1 MANGAKVTLTGY
13 SAYKN
18 RGGSSVKACIRTLF
32 LGSVAAMALNTAT
45 AQTASVEERIAA
57 LEAMVAEL
65 KAELAAERADMDDAI
80 VRLEN
85 VEREAT
91 DRPVVATDGF
101 VVGHTTFKIS
111 GFIDADTHVTALS
124 DGQIA
129 SNSIAR
135 DFYIPSATPVG
146 GDDST
151 QTDLTAQATR
161 FAVTAQRQVNGKA
174 LTGHIEMDFLGSAQ
188 GNELV
193 SNSFSPRLRRA
204 YIDYGNWRVGQEWS
218 TFQNTSAIPESA
230 SFLALSDGMVFVRQT
245 QIRYT
250 NGNWQFAVENPNT
263 TSLNIGS
270 RDENL
275 LPDVVARYNMKGDFG
290 NISVAGIAR
299 QLRADLGATEEETF
313 GYGLS
318 LAGRVKVGEK
328 DDIRFNLT
336 GGEGIGRYIGL
347 AASRATA
354 QDPNGD
360 LEAIP
365 SYGGLIAWRHPF
377 GKTAR
382 LNLGYSGLFVDN
394 PSYLGGGVTK
404 SVQSAYGAVLWEM
417 APKVTTGVELMHGI
431 RELES
436 GAEGDITRFTFST
449 KYAF

>member
-1 MANGAKVTLTGY
+1 M
-13 SAYKN
+13 
-18 RGGSSVKACIRTLF
+18 KACIRTLF

-101 VVGHTTFKIS
+101 VVGDTTFKIS

-230 SFLALSDGMVFVRQT
+230 SFLALSDGMVFVRQA

-250 NGNWQFAVENPNT
+250 NGPFQVAIENPNT
-263 TSLNIGS
+263 TSLNFGNQ
-270 RDENL
+270 DENL
-275 LPDVVARYNMKGDFG
+275 LPDVVARYDFSGDYG
-290 NISVAGIAR
+290 NVSVAAIGR
-299 QLRADLGATEEETF
+299 QLRADFGTQEEETF
-313 GYGLS
+313 GWGLS
-318 LAGRVKVGEK
+318 AAGRVKVGEK
-328 DDIRFNLT
+328 DDIRFNIT
-336 GGEGIGRYIGL
+336 GGEGLGRYIGL
-347 AASRATA
+347 AASRASA
-354 QDPNGD
+354 LDMNGEI
-360 LEAIP
+360 EAIG
-365 SYGGLIAWRHPF
+365 SYGGLVAWRHPF
-377 GKTAR
+377 GDTAR
-382 LNLGYSGLFVDN
+382 LNVGYSGLWVDN
-394 PSYLGGGVTK
+394 PDFLGGGVNK
-404 SVQSAYGAVLWEM
+404 SVQSAYAAVLWEPIEKITM
-417 APKVTTGVELMHGI
+417 GTELMYGV

-436 GAEGDITRFTFST
+436 GTDGSIARFTFST

>member
-1 MANGAKVTLTGY
+1 MIRGIKVGLLAGTAL
-13 SAYKN
+13 SLA
-18 RGGSSVKACIRTLF
+18 GG
-32 LGSVAAMALNTAT
+32 AMADVSDMEDRL
-45 AQTASVEERIAA
+45 AA

-65 KAELAAERADMDDAI
+65 KAELAEERADMDEAI
-80 VRLEN
+80 VRLDK
-85 VEREAT
+85 VERATPT
-91 DRPVVATDGF
+91 DRAFATNTGF
-101 VVGHTTFKIS
+101 MVGDTTFKLA
-111 GFIDADTHVTALS
+111 GFIDVDAHATTLS
-124 DGQIA
+124 DGMIG

-135 DFYIPSATPVG
+135 DFYIPGVTPIG
-146 GDDST
+146 GDETSF
-151 QTDLTAQATR
+151 TDITAQASR
-161 FAVTAQRQVNGKA
+161 FAVTAQKPAGEKTI
-174 LTGHIEMDFLGSAQ
+174 TGYLELDFLGSAQ

-193 SNSFSPRLRRA
+193 SSSFSPRLRRA
-204 YIDYGNWRVGQEWS
+204 YIDYGGWRVGQEWS

-230 SFLALSDGMVFVRQT
+230 SFLVLSDGMVFVRQT

-250 NGNWQFAVENPNT
+250 NGNWQFAIENPNT

-290 NISVAGIAR
+290 NVSISGIAR
-299 QLRADLGATEEETF
+299 QLRADLGTSEEETF

-318 LAGRVKVGEK
+318 VAGRVKVGEK

-354 QDPNGD
+354 LDPNGE

-377 GKTAR
+377 GETAR
-382 LNLGYSGLFVDN
+382 LNIGYSGLFIDN
-394 PSYLGGGVTK
+394 PDYLGDGVTS
-404 SVQSAYGAVLWEM
+404 SVQSAYGAVLWEI
-417 APKVTTGVELMHGI
+417 APKVTTGFELLHGV

-436 GAEGDITRFTFST
+436 GADGDITRFTFST

>member
-1 MANGAKVTLTGY
+1 MRYHIKAILLSTTAALANGA
-13 SAYKN
+13 
-18 RGGSSVKACIRTLF
+18 
-32 LGSVAAMALNTAT
+32 
-45 AQTASVEERIAA
+45 AQAQASDVEARIAA

-65 KAELAAERADMDDAI
+65 KAALDVERADMDEAI

-101 VVGHTTFKIS
+101 AVGDTTFKIS
-111 GFIDADTHVTALS
+111 GFIDADTHFTALS

-135 DFYIPSATPVG
+135 DFYIPGATPIG

-161 FAVTAQRQVNGKA
+161 FAVTAQRKVNGKA

-204 YIDYGNWRVGQEWS
+204 YIDYGHWRVGQEWS

-230 SFLALSDGMVFVRQT
+230 SFLVLSDGMVFVRQA

-250 NGNWQFAVENPNT
+250 HGNFQVAIENPNT
-263 TSLNIGS
+263 TSLNFGS
-270 RDENL
+270 VDDNL
-275 LPDVVARYNMKGDFG
+275 LPDIVARYTMKGRFG
-290 NISVAGIAR
+290 NISLAAIGR
-299 QLRADLGATEEETF
+299 QLRADFGAQEEEVL
-313 GYGLS
+313 GWGLS
-318 LAGRVKVGEK
+318 AAGRFNVGEAG
-328 DDIRFNLT
+328 DIRFNLT
-336 GGEGIGRYIGL
+336 GGEGLGRYIGL

-354 QDPNGD
+354 LDPSGE
-360 LEAIP
+360 LEAIS
-365 SYGGLIAWRHPF
+365 SYGGLVAFRQPF
-377 GKTAR
+377 GDTAR
-382 LNLGYSGLFVDN
+382 FNIGYSGLWIDN
-394 PSYLGGGVTK
+394 PNYLGGGVTR
-404 SVQSAYGAVLWEM
+404 STQSAYGAILWE
-417 APKVTTGVELMHGI
+417 PIEKVTMGTEVLYGI

-436 GAEGDITRFTFST
+436 GADGSIARFTFST

>member
-1 MANGAKVTLTGY
+1 MLKGL
-13 SAYKN
+13 
-18 RGGSSVKACIRTLF
+18 KAGLLAGTALMITHT
-32 LGSVAAMALNTAT
+32 AA
-45 AQTASVEERIAA
+45 AQDGNIEARIAA

-65 KAELAAERADMDDAI
+65 KAELAEERADVDEAI
-80 VRLEN
+80 VRLDK
-85 VEREAT
+85 VERAAPT
-91 DRPVVATDGF
+91 DRTFATNTGF
-101 VVGHTTFKIS
+101 MVGDTTFKLA
-111 GFIDADTHVTALS
+111 GFIDVDAHATTLS
-124 DGQIA
+124 DGGIA

-135 DFYIPSATPVG
+135 DFYIPSVTPIG
-146 GDDST
+146 GEETSF
-151 QTDLTAQATR
+151 TDITAQASR
-161 FAVTAQRQVNGKA
+161 FAVTAQKPAGDKTI
-174 LTGHIEMDFLGSAQ
+174 TGYLELDFLGSAQ

-193 SNSFSPRLRRA
+193 SNSYSPRLRRA

-230 SFLALSDGMVFVRQT
+230 SFLVLSDGMVFVRQT
-245 QIRYT
+245 QVRYT

-290 NISVAGIAR
+290 NISIAGIGR
-299 QLRADLGATEEETF
+299 QLRADLGATEEETYGF
-313 GYGLS
+313 GLS
-318 LAGRVKVGEK
+318 VAGRVNVGEK

-354 QDPNGD
+354 LDPNGD

-365 SYGGLIAWRHPF
+365 SYGGLVAWRHPF
-377 GKTAR
+377 GETAR

-394 PSYLGGGVTK
+394 PSYLGDTVTK
-404 SVQSAYGAVLWEM
+404 SVQSAYGAILWDI
-417 APKVTTGVELMHGI
+417 APKVTTGFELLHGI

-436 GAEGDITRFTFST
+436 GADGNLTRVTFST

>member
-1 MANGAKVTLTGY
+1 MLKGLKVGLLAGTALGLTG
-13 SAYKN
+13 
-18 RGGSSVKACIRTLF
+18 L
-32 LGSVAAMALNTAT
+32 AAADI
-45 AQTASVEERIAA
+45 SDIEDRVAA
-57 LEAMVAEL
+57 LEALVAEL

-80 VRLEN
+80 VRLDK
-85 VEREAT
+85 VERATPT
-91 DRPVVATDGF
+91 DRTFATNTGF
-101 VVGHTTFKIS
+101 MVGDTTFKLA
-111 GFIDADTHVTALS
+111 GFIDVDAHATTLS
-124 DGQIA
+124 DGGIA

-135 DFYIPSATPVG
+135 DFYIPSATPIG
-146 GDDST
+146 GEETSF
-151 QTDLTAQATR
+151 TDITAQASR
-161 FAVTAQRQVNGKA
+161 FAITAQKPIGEKSV
-174 LTGHIEMDFLGSAQ
+174 TGYLEMDFLGSAQ

-193 SNSFSPRLRRA
+193 SNSYSPRLRRA

-230 SFLALSDGMVFVRQT
+230 SFLILSDGMVFVRQA
-245 QIRYT
+245 QVRYT

-275 LPDVVARYNMKGDFG
+275 LPDLVARYNFNGDYG
-290 NISVAGIAR
+290 NVSVAAIGR
-299 QLRADLGATEEETF
+299 QLRVDLGATEEETY

-318 LAGRVKVGEK
+318 VAGRVKVGDK

-354 QDPNGD
+354 IDPNGE

-377 GKTAR
+377 GETAR

-394 PSYLGGGVTK
+394 PAYLGDGVTK
-404 SVQSAYGAVLWEM
+404 SVQSAYGAVLWDI
-417 APKVTTGVELMHGI
+417 APKVTTGFELMHGL

-436 GAEGDITRFTFST
+436 GADGEITRFTFST